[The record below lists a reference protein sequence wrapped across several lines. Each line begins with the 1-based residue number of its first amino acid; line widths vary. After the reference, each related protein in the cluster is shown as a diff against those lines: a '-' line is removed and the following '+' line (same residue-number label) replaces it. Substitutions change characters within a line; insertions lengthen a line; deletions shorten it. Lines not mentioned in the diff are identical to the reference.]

1 MKETQ
6 AIYRAVR
13 NLAKK
18 FGDGL
23 TPEGVLVGALGEVL
37 AEQKYDLELLPPKT
51 QAFDAVDGKGRK
63 VEIRC
68 SQGNSAMIKKGSAG
82 GVLLVL
88 KLLPD
93 GTIEEV
99 FNGPASVVLGLT
111 LGKKADRS
119 GSVRL
124 AHSNLRKF
132 MGSVP
137 THKRVPLR
145 K

>member
-1 MKETQ
+1 VKEKQ

-13 NLAKK
+13 NLAKR
-18 FGDGL
+18 FGGGF
-23 TPEGVLVGALGEVL
+23 TPEGVLVGTLGEVL
-37 AEQKYDLELLPPKT
+37 AEEKYDLELLPPKT
-51 QAFDAVDGKGRK
+51 QAFDAVDSRGRK
-63 VEIRC
+63 VDIRC
-68 SQGNSAMIKKGSAG
+68 SQGNSALIKKNSAR

-111 LGKKADRS
+111 VGKKADRS

-124 AHSNLRKF
+124 AHSSLRKF